1 MSHSLNGKFEINIHH
16 LKGNFINNNK
26 KTPLIIIKLKT
37 QIMDQIILPLLKNDW
52 IHMNNNF
59 FQLDLLK
66 KKANEYYE
74 KYKIENLLLYK
85 SIIEMTEIVINEHN
99 QLFHLE
105 KEKYSNKENTS
116 LLFKTQMIQLK
127 AEYEIYNLLYGTP
140 SKNEIYDNTILL
152 KIRKLIQKEGI
163 TFDKIKKI
171 LTEI

>member
-1 MSHSLNGKFEINIHH
+1 MSHSLNGKFELNIHN
-16 LKGNFINNNK
+16 LKGCCNK
-26 KTPLIIIKLKT
+26 YTKTPLIITKLKT
-37 QIMDQIILPLLKNDW
+37 QIIDQIMLPLLKNDW
-52 IHMNNNF
+52 AHMNNNF

-85 SIIEMTEIVINEHN
+85 NIIEMAVIVIHEHN

-105 KEKYSNKENTS
+105 KEKYANKENTS

-140 SKNEIYDNTILL
+140 SKHEIYNNTVLL

-163 TFDKIKKI
+163 TFDKIKQI
-171 LTEI
+171 LTEL